1 MTTTLTL
8 TVDPELESIAAQQ
21 NTTVASVIQAALDV
35 YLQTRHQ
42 RVLRERLQ
50 QDYQALTEMWPEL
63 KAELDDEKWMAVENE
78 ALAKFEQ
85 SIEG

>member
-8 TVDPELESIAAQQ
+8 TVDPE
-21 NTTVASVIQAALDV
+21 
-35 YLQTRHQ
+35 
-42 RVLRERLQ
+42 RLQ
-50 QDYQALTEMWPEL
+50 QDYQALAEMWPEL

-85 SIEG
+85 SVEAFPGPAGRWHGSTAPHV